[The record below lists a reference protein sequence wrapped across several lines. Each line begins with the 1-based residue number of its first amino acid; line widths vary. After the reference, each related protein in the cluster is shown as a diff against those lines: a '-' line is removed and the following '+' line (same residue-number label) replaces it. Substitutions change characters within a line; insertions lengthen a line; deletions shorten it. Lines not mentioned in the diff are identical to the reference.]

1 MSKKTG
7 TLKWDTR
14 YLNLAHEVSQWS
26 KDPSRQIGAVVVG
39 DSGQILSIGYNGFP
53 RGIDDDERL
62 HDRET
67 KYSLVVHAEMNA
79 IYNATLN
86 GISLRD
92 STLYVWGLPV
102 CSDCARGVIQVGITR
117 VVMKYMIPNLTD
129 TSIAH
134 WSDHWEKTKAMFDE
148 AKVQYRF
155 V

>member
-1 MSKKTG
+1 MTD
-7 TLKWDTR
+7 WEQR
-14 YLNLAHEVSQWS
+14 YLDLAKHISTWS
-26 KDPSRQIGAVVVG
+26 KDPSRQIGAVAVG

-53 RGIDDDERL
+53 RGINDDERL

-86 GISLRD
+86 GISLRN

-117 VVMKYMIPNLTD
+117 VVMNSFDD
-129 TSIAH
+129 TIGH

>member
-1 MSKKTG
+1 MTD
-7 TLKWDTR
+7 WEQR
-14 YLNLAHEVSQWS
+14 YLDLAKHISTWS

-53 RGIDDDERL
+53 RGINDDERL

-117 VVMKYMIPNLTD
+117 VVMN
-129 TSIAH
+129 SIDHGIGH
-134 WSDHWEKTKAMFDE
+134 WTDHWEKTKAMFDE
-148 AKVQYRF
+148 ANVQYRF
-155 V
+155 L

>member
-1 MSKKTG
+1 MTD
-7 TLKWDTR
+7 WQQR
-14 YLNLAHEVSQWS
+14 YLDLAQHISTWS

-117 VVMKYMIPNLTD
+117 VVMN
-129 TSIAH
+129 SIDGKIGH
-134 WSDHWEKTKAMFDE
+134 WTDHWEKTKAMFDE
-148 AKVQYRF
+148 ANVQYRF
-155 V
+155 L

>member
-1 MSKKTG
+1 MTD
-7 TLKWDTR
+7 WEQR
-14 YLNLAHEVSQWS
+14 YLDLAKHISTWS

-53 RGIDDDERL
+53 RGINDDERL

-117 VVMKYMIPNLTD
+117 IVMN
-129 TSIAH
+129 SIDGKIGH
-134 WSDHWEKTKAMFDE
+134 WTDHWKKTKAMFDE
-148 AKVQYRF
+148 ANIQYRF
-155 V
+155 L

>member
-1 MSKKTG
+1 MTD
-7 TLKWDTR
+7 WEQR
-14 YLNLAHEVSQWS
+14 YLDLAKHISTWS

-53 RGIDDDERL
+53 RGINDDERL

-117 VVMKYMIPNLTD
+117 VVMN
-129 TSIAH
+129 SIDGKIGH
-134 WSDHWEKTKAMFDE
+134 WTDHWKKTKAMFDE
-148 AKVQYRF
+148 ANVQYRF
-155 V
+155 L

>member
-1 MSKKTG
+1 MTD
-7 TLKWDTR
+7 WEQR
-14 YLNLAHEVSQWS
+14 YLDLAQHISTWS

-53 RGIDDDERL
+53 RGINDDERL

-117 VVMKYMIPNLTD
+117 VVMN
-129 TSIAH
+129 SIDGKIGH
-134 WSDHWEKTKAMFDE
+134 WTDHWKKTKAMFDE
-148 AKVQYRF
+148 ANVQYRF
-155 V
+155 L

>member
-1 MSKKTG
+1 MTD
-7 TLKWDTR
+7 WEQR
-14 YLNLAHEVSQWS
+14 YLDLAKHISTWS

-53 RGIDDDERL
+53 RGINDDERL

-117 VVMKYMIPNLTD
+117 VVMNSIDHGIGHWTD
-129 TSIAH
+129 PR
-134 WSDHWEKTKAMFDE
+134 EKTKDMFDE
-148 AKVQYRF
+148 ANVQYRF
-155 V
+155 L

>member
-1 MSKKTG
+1 MTD
-7 TLKWDTR
+7 WEQR
-14 YLNLAHEVSQWS
+14 YLDLAQHISTWS

-53 RGIDDDERL
+53 RGINDDERL

-117 VVMKYMIPNLTD
+117 IVMN
-129 TSIAH
+129 SIDGKIGH
-134 WSDHWEKTKAMFDE
+134 WTDHWKKTKAMFDE
-148 AKVQYRF
+148 ANVQYRF
-155 V
+155 L

>member
-1 MSKKTG
+1 VTD
-7 TLKWDTR
+7 WEQR
-14 YLNLAHEVSQWS
+14 YLDLAQHISTWS

-53 RGIDDDERL
+53 RGINDDERL

-102 CSDCARGVIQVGITR
+102 CSDCARGVIQVGIKR
-117 VVMKYMIPNLTD
+117 VVMNSFDD
-129 TSIAH
+129 TIGH

-155 V
+155 L